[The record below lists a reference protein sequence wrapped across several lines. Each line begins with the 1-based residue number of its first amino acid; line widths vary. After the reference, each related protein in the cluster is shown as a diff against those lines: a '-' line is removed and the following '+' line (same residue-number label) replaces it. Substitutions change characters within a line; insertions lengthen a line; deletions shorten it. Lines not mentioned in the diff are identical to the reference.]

1 MTAVLQKKI
10 CMLGGFSVG
19 KTSLVKRYVQ
29 SVFSETYLT
38 TVGVKIDK
46 KTVDLSDRIVNL
58 ILWDLAGEDDI
69 NTFRMTNM
77 RGAAGYVLVADG
89 TRPSTLDVA
98 LSLRQ
103 RVEAE
108 YGPLPFVLLLNK
120 SDLKEQWAI
129 GDAEVEGLRQNG
141 CWVQPSSARTGEG
154 VEDACEPVEDRR
166 GSHRAQEICYR
177 LHECA
182 VARKK
187 DRSIQAESLFHLVDP
202 PRRQSRDARQVGVS
216 TGHVRQGGR
225 SNPTRQVEGLPR
237 QHQLHPFQRQ

>member
-1 MTAVLQKKI
+1 MTPVLQKKI

-29 SVFSETYLT
+29 SIFSEAYLT

-46 KTVDLSDRIVNL
+46 KIVDLSDRTVTL

-89 TRPSTLDVA
+89 TRSSTLDVA

-120 SDLKEQWAI
+120 SDLKEEWTI
-129 GDAEVEGLRQNG
+129 GDAEVEGLMPFWRIPP
-141 CWVQPSSARTGEG
+141 CRRSSSTR
-154 VEDACEPVEDRR
+154 PDRR
-166 GSHRAQEICYR
+166 APVPRAPDGHGRTAVSDSAHRTTYNRRSSFRRGA
-177 LHECA
+177 
-182 VARKK
+182 
-187 DRSIQAESLFHLVDP
+187 DRW
-202 PRRQSRDARQVGVS
+202 RG
-216 TGHVRQGGR
+216 
-225 SNPTRQVEGLPR
+225 
-237 QHQLHPFQRQ
+237 